1 MNAADFMA
9 NHGWELL
16 TMAVLL
22 VCSAFVSGT
31 ETALFSLARG
41 QLHKLG
47 QGGPAGRLVVSL
59 MNRPRRVLN
68 TLLLANLIINTAYA
82 TIAAGVV
89 FDINR
94 AGGALWATLLIS
106 IAPLIVLILIGE
118 VSPKLLCMAIGES
131 WALVAAPVVTILE
144 RLLLPL
150 VWTLEF
156 LMVRP
161 CLRMISP
168 RSSTPREITGGE
180 LAETLDL
187 SAKRGLIDHDTN
199 MFLQSIMELTEVRV
213 GRIMVPRVD
222 MTDFNVEGRP
232 EELVELFRRTRHRR
246 IPVYE
251 RDTDH
256 ILGVVHSKRFFLN
269 PGQPLRKLIDP
280 IPFVPEAARVEK
292 VLLQLRVT
300 RSHLAIVVDE
310 YGGTA
315 GLVGLKDIVERI
327 VGDIPEYGQQEVR
340 QAVTKISQTEYLL
353 DGDLAIH
360 EWLEAFDM
368 DLSGQ
373 RISTVGGFVMSLRG
387 GVPHNGD
394 VVNYRNLRFTVH
406 AMRGRRVG
414 SVLVQLR
421 QGMA

>member
-1 MNAADFMA
+1 MSAADFMA
-9 NHGWELL
+9 DHGWELL

-22 VCSAFVSGT
+22 VCSAFISGT
-31 ETALFSLARG
+31 ETAMFSLARG
-41 QLHKLG
+41 QLHKMG
-47 QGGPAGRLVVSL
+47 HGGRAGKLVVSL

-68 TLLLANLIINTAYA
+68 TILLANLIINTAYA
-82 TIAAGVV
+82 VIAARVV

-94 AGGALWATLLIS
+94 TGGSIWATLLIS
-106 IAPLIVLILIGE
+106 IAPLIILILLGE
-118 VSPKLLCMAIGES
+118 VSPKMLCMVVGEK
-131 WALVAAPVVTILE
+131 WAPAAAPLIAVLE
-144 RLLLPL
+144 RILLPV
-150 VWTLEF
+150 VWLLE
-156 LMVRP
+156 LLIVKP
-161 CLRMISP
+161 CLRIISSP
-168 RSSTPREITGGE
+168 STPRDITGEE

-199 MFLQSIMELTEVRV
+199 MFLQSILELSEVRV
-213 GRIMVPRVD
+213 GQIMIPRVD
-222 MTDFNVEGRP
+222 MIDFNVDGKAEDLAR
-232 EELVELFRRTRHRR
+232 LFRSTRHRR

-256 ILGVVHSKRFFLN
+256 ILGVIHSKRFFLN
-269 PGQPLRKLIDP
+269 PDQPLRKLVEP
-280 IPFVPEAARVEK
+280 VPFVPEAARVEK

-315 GLVGLKDIVERI
+315 GLIGLKDIVERI
-327 VGDIPEYGQQEVR
+327 VGDIPEYGQQEYR
-340 QAVTKISQTEYLL
+340 QAVTRISETEYLL

-373 RISTVGGFVMSLRG
+373 RITTVGGFVMSLLG
-387 GVPHNGD
+387 GVPRNGD
-394 VVNYRNLRFTVH
+394 SVTYRNLRFTVH

-414 SVLVQLR
+414 SVLVQLKDV
-421 QGMA
+421 QP